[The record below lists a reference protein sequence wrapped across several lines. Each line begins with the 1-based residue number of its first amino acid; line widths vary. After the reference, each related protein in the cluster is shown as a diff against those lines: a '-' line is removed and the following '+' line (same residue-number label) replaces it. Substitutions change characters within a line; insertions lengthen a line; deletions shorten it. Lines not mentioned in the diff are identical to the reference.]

1 MTKIL
6 SGYNRTY
13 NIVQTT
19 GNRKPGGANV
29 GFWSMAKFSILF
41 FVKREDRA
49 PTASGMAMQVI
60 RFFYSIFIKISILLF
75 TISLTLIIYD
85 SRV

>member
-1 MTKIL
+1 
-6 SGYNRTY
+6 
-13 NIVQTT
+13 
-19 GNRKPGGANV
+19 
-29 GFWSMAKFSILF
+29 MAKFSILF

-75 TISLTLIIYD
+75 TISLTLISYD

>member
-1 MTKIL
+1 M
-6 SGYNRTY
+6 
-13 NIVQTT
+13 
-19 GNRKPGGANV
+19 

-41 FVKREDRA
+41 FVKREDRV

-75 TISLTLIIYD
+75 TISLTLISIKYEKAILKGEED
-85 SRV
+85 HEP